1 MIVITYMGESFPE
14 CPVSAVDRD
23 AMRDFLARQV
33 ELGNERA
40 KLQARSF
47 GQRIFR
53 SGDVRYTISRLK
65 RELAAAQS
73 LHPELFT
80 TENTEAYQQWVDSL
94 SED

>member
-14 CPVSAVDRD
+14 CPIDAVDRD
-23 AMRDFLARQV
+23 AMRDFLARKS
-33 ELGNERA
+33 ELSDERA

-47 GQRIFR
+47 GKRVFQ

-65 RELAAAQS
+65 RELTAAQS

-80 TENTEAYQQWVDSL
+80 TENTQAYQQWVDSL